1 MLASLSVVALEV
13 PSAGSVLSCLIEKS
27 ANGKTKFRETFN
39 CPLVGTHMGGGEEG
53 GKKKSSNL
61 ATAAVSLLYYQT
73 QKLLLS

>member
-1 MLASLSVVALEV
+1 MLARLSAVALEV

-39 CPLVGTHMGGGEEG
+39 SAHWLAHIWVVGRKGIR
-53 GKKKSSNL
+53 KSPVTWL
-61 ATAAVSLLYYQT
+61 LLLSLLYYQP